1 MCKFIFS
8 RAFNFSK
15 QNKKSVVGRLILSE
29 VVVVG
34 YLEGSPRGHEVR
46 MEPSRMPRS
55 LASGEGEEGHPGM
68 REQQSR
74 GSEVCAGQGVGPC
87 WLQGVQ
93 VLSWMRGGGM
103 GAFWGEKGFQ

>member
-1 MCKFIFS
+1 
-8 RAFNFSK
+8 
-15 QNKKSVVGRLILSE
+15 
-29 VVVVG
+29 
-34 YLEGSPRGHEVR
+34 
-46 MEPSRMPRS
+46 MPRS

-74 GSEVCAGQGVGPC
+74 GSEVCAGQGVGGWGVGIEMAGWATREDQSRFPC